1 MVKTLPNILSV
12 LRIILAPIF
21 LVMYLQPEIVWRS
34 LSIALFATAAVTDFF
49 DGYIART
56 YHAESSSGIFLDPL
70 ADKLLTISGFICLPF
85 LSPNIFSW
93 IPVGLIIIRDIG
105 TTALRLWADYHNRQ
119 MKTRYSAKVKTMIQM
134 LFLYVV
140 LLMGVFSMSDIQFG
154 KVCLDALQS
163 PVMTWLLW
171 AVALL
176 TVYTGVEYIV
186 VNRFFF
192 GNNSAWKQSKGS

>member
-12 LRIILAPIF
+12 LRIVLAPIF

-34 LSIALFATAAVTDFF
+34 LSIAVFATAAVTDFF

-85 LSPNIFSW
+85 LSPNIFGW
-93 IPVGLIIIRDIG
+93 LPVGLIIFRDIG
-105 TTALRLWADYHNRQ
+105 TTILRLWADYNNRK

-134 LFLYVV
+134 VFLYIV
-140 LLMGVFSMSDIQFG
+140 LLMGVFAMSDIRFG
-154 KVCLDALQS
+154 AICHQALQS

-171 AVALL
+171 AVTLL
-176 TVYTGVEYIV
+176 TVYTGIEYVV

-192 GNNSAWKQSKGS
+192 GNNSAWTHSKGS